1 MADIR
6 MPRPPQGQMVM
17 NPDGDKKAEP
27 CDTAGLVV
35 EGTIPG
41 ERGDAAHNCSDQ
53 IKDEQTGC
61 EY

>member
-6 MPRPPQGQMVM
+6 LTKVSQGQVVM

-27 CDTAGLVV
+27 CDAYGLFV

-41 ERGDAAHNCSDQ
+41 ERGSSAHNTSDA
-53 IKDEQTGC
+53 IKNEQTGC
-61 EY
+61 DY